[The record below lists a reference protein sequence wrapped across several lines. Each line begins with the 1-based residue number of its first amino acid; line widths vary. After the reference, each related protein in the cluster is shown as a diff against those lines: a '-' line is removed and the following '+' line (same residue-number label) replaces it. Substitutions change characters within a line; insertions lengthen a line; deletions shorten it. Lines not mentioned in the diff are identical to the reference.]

1 MQVTLSEN
9 EFNAIM
15 EKLESIQMD
24 EDGYIPT
31 EAEIDDYIEPHPE
44 RYYLYLLWFSEHKP
58 RPKTEEEKKRLKKIT
73 TIINHTIKI
82 IPEEGGE
89 AY

>member
-58 RPKTEEEKKRLKKIT
+58 RPKTEEEKK
-73 TIINHTIKI
+73 
-82 IPEEGGE
+82 
-89 AY
+89 